1 MRRVFLVMT
10 AVTVM
15 AALMVVMAAPAF
27 AVAGDGK
34 PIAVGGG
41 KEHNHGAHGEYDRG
55 NHGLRANGTHG
66 CMTAA

>member
-27 AVAGDGK
+27 AVA
-34 PIAVGGG
+34 GGG